1 VTGGRGAG
9 CGSDRPRTTL
19 IGIVDTTSMDDAMHG
34 TAYDLEV
41 NDTLRR
47 LVVIFRV
54 LAWIW
59 MAILVVLT
67 LTSDDG
73 VNAPVAVGALTGA
86 ASWVLVTWWAARSG
100 ALGEAWFVTV
110 DGTVA
115 LVIGYAST
123 LAGAQ
128 DLFHGGMPMSWILV
142 AAYGYGLR
150 GALPASLVLS
160 AEQAIVHV
168 VDGRGPVGA
177 AGSIVF
183 IVFAVVVGWGF
194 DELRAAVVRRLR
206 AEERLRDEQRTR
218 ARHVE
223 RLRLADQLHDSV
235 LQSLLV
241 MRRDAD
247 DPQQVRY
254 LARREE
260 RRLRRAI
267 ADLRS
272 EHDESF
278 RAALLAVCDD
288 VEDTYRIEVDSIIRD
303 DVPIRG
309 AVEAALL
316 AAREAL
322 VNAAKH
328 AGVGHVDLYSDAT
341 SDHLT
346 VNILDRGT
354 GFDDERR
361 KHGGGLDHSLIDRIR
376 ASGGSV
382 AIVSTPGEGTE
393 VSMTVSLG
401 R

>member
-1 VTGGRGAG
+1 MGGGGAG
-9 CGSDRPRTTL
+9 ARPSRPRTTL
-19 IGIVDTTSMDDAMHG
+19 IGIVGTRSMDDAIHG

-54 LAWIW
+54 LAWAW

-73 VNAPVAVGALTGA
+73 ANATITVLALGGA
-86 ASWVLVTWWAARSG
+86 ALWVLVTWWAARSG
-100 ALGEAWFVTV
+100 AIGTMWFVAV
-110 DGTVA
+110 DGAVT
-115 LVIGYAST
+115 LTIGLAST
-123 LAGAQ
+123 LAGAD

-150 GALPASLVLS
+150 GALPASLLLA
-160 AEQAIVHV
+160 AEQTIVHI
-168 VDGRGPVGA
+168 VDDRGPVGA

-183 IVFAVVVGWGF
+183 FVFAVVVGWGF
-194 DELRAAVVRRLR
+194 DELRAAVVRQLR
-206 AEERLRDEQRTR
+206 AEGQLLDEQRTR

-223 RLRLADQLHDSV
+223 RIRLADQLHDSV

-241 MRRDAD
+241 MRRDAE

-272 EHDESF
+272 EHDDSF

-309 AVEAALL
+309 GVAVALQ

-328 AGVGHVDLYSDAT
+328 AGVDHVDLYSDAGA
-341 SDHLT
+341 DQLT
-346 VNILDRGT
+346 INILDRGR
-354 GFDDERR
+354 GFDEGSR
-361 KHGGGLDHSLIDRIR
+361 KHGGGLDHSVIERIT

-382 AIVSTPGEGTE
+382 TIVSTPGQGTE
-393 VSMTVSLG
+393 VNMTVSLDP
-401 R
+401 